1 MKIKNS
7 FKFYIGLILI
17 LFSISNLNA
26 TEKNYYQDIVNDW
39 NKIFPDKNR
48 NAAGPKFFKYILDKE
63 ITYRDFVE
71 YNKLYSCIRLINKP

>member
-7 FKFYIGLILI
+7 FKVYIGFILI

-48 NAAGPKFFKYILDKE
+48 NAAGPKFFKYIFH
-63 ITYRDFVE
+63 FVFSQL
-71 YNKLYSCIRLINKP
+71 NNIFFPCSVKIDSG

>member
-7 FKFYIGLILI
+7 FEFYVVFILI

-26 TEKNYYQDIVNDW
+26 AEKNYYQNIVNDW

-48 NAAGPKFFKYILDKE
+48 NAAGPKFFKYILDKD
-63 ITYRDFVE
+63 ITYNDFV
-71 YNKLYSCIRLINKP
+71 